1 MAGIDVDGLDPKQ
14 EEAITAL
21 LAEPTVA
28 KAAIACGVGERTIHR
43 WLDEPAFSR
52 AYRNARRQ
60 AFSHA
65 VSLTQRYAPLAIQTL
80 AKIMADPEA
89 PFPSRVSAATAL
101 LKVGRESLELDDLAV
116 RIEALEAAQKAGAIP

>member
-1 MAGIDVDGLDPKQ
+1 MAGLEVDGLDPKQ

-21 LAEPTVA
+21 LAEATVA
-28 KAAIACGVGERTIHR
+28 KAASACGVGERTLHR
-43 WLDEPAFSR
+43 WLDEPIFAR

-80 AKIMADPEA
+80 AKIMTDPEA
-89 PFPSRVSAATAL
+89 PYPSRVSAASAL
-101 LKVGRESLELDDLAV
+101 LKIGRDSLELDDLAV
-116 RIEALEAAQKAGAIP
+116 RIDALESAQNAGVR